1 MYFLCKCICSL
12 NIGHSN
18 FKLCMA
24 HRPLEVTG
32 QCFMW
37 PCFKVRVYFL
47 VNESPLSHWM
57 KQLQTLQVQRSHDT
71 GQSFV

>member
-32 QCFMW
+32 QCFIGQ
-37 PCFKVRVYFL
+37 RVYFL
-47 VNESPLSHWM
+47 VNELDEAVTNFAGA
-57 KQLQTLQVQRSHDT
+57 KVT
-71 GQSFV
+71 